1 MIIGLTVA
9 RPIVVGIVQGAGFGL
24 VAIGI
29 VLICKGARIFNFA
42 AGEFA
47 TLGAFGAY
55 LASGPFGSLPW
66 FIGGPLMALCGVGA
80 GVVVGML
87 TERLVVRPLADRPKV
102 TVLVATAAVAISL
115 IALQFLSP
123 KVQGRLFRS
132 KPVWR
137 GDMTWFGQQN
147 LFGVIVSHQQVLIV
161 VTLGLAGGLL
171 AWFFAK
177 TDLGLATLASSQE
190 PTATRLMGVRL
201 SRVSMLVWA
210 MAGGLAGLAGVL
222 LTAVNG
228 SFNPAF
234 GTTDLLIPAFT
245 AAVLG
250 GMTSVPGAFAGG
262 ILLGIVQNMAQFN
275 ISSDKLPGA
284 PAVFV
289 LVVLVGVLV
298 VRPAGLLGKE
308 A

>member
-9 RPIVVGIVQGAGFGL
+9 RPIVVGIVQGCGFGL

-29 VLICKGARIFNFA
+29 VLIYKSARIFNFA

-66 FIGGPLMALCGVGA
+66 FIGGSLMALCGVGA

-137 GDMTWFGQQN
+137 GDMTWFGREQ

-161 VTLGLAGGLL
+161 VTLALAGGLL
-171 AWFFAK
+171 ALFFK
-177 TDLGLATLASSQE
+177 TDIGLATLASSQE

-262 ILLGIVQNMAQFN
+262 ILLGIVENLAQFN
-275 ISSDKLPGA
+275 VTSKTLPGA
-284 PAVFV
+284 PDVAVLTV
-289 LVVLVGVLV
+289 LIAVLL
-298 VRPAGLLGKE
+298 VRPAGLMGKE